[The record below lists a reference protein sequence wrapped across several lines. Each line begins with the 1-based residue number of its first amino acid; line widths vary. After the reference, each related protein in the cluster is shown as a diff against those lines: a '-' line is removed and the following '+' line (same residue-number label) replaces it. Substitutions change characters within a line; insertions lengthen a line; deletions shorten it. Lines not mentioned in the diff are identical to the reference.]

1 MAGENLRE
9 GGVEVAFEPWT
20 QRAQASVGSTGVS
33 TVIRESDMNVSA
45 EWRQLARS

>member
-33 TVIRESDMNVSA
+33 TVTGKAI
-45 EWRQLARS
+45 